1 MLPIDAEI
9 ASIKIGDFCPSRI
22 MGVINL
28 SEESFYK
35 GSIVRAEQVAE
46 IATKMVEGG
55 ADMLDVG
62 ARSTAPGVK
71 PISVEEEEKRLFP
84 ALRNVL
90 DAVDVPVS
98 VDTQYADIAEK
109 VLRMGTHII
118 NDISGL
124 KTDPNMVN
132 VISDFDVPVV
142 LMASKKKP
150 GDCLTFQEIKT
161 SLIDSITLAEKSGI
175 DKIIVDPGIGR
186 WTSEKTYE
194 FNLAI
199 INDLERL
206 RALERPVLVAIS
218 RKSFIG
224 DVLGIENPYDR
235 LAGTLA
241 CTAIAVYK
249 GAHIIRTHDVRETKD
264 IIRMAEAVRG
274 RQITGERKNYQAI
287 IIDYVKKPEDS
298 IELMRSINVTDTGA
312 DIMKNKTV
320 SKLILL
326 QNVAAPE
333 ALIIKQEMLAR
344 GGDAATSREAILG
357 EKNPVDV
364 LIIGTVAQIQSLIH
378 KLRMQA
384 LNLPQIGD
392 LLEELMEKEDDLNY
406 RYSRVEKR
414 M

>member
-9 ASIKIGDFCPSRI
+9 AGTKVGDSHPARI
-22 MGVINL
+22 MGIINL

-35 GSIVRAEQVAE
+35 GSIARMEQAAEMAVKAVGE
-46 IATKMVEGG
+46 G
-55 ADMLDVG
+55 ADMLDIG

-71 PISVEEEEKRLFP
+71 PISVEEEEKRLLP
-84 ALRNVL
+84 ALKDVL
-90 DAVDVPVS
+90 DAIDVPVS
-98 VDTQYADIAEK
+98 VDTQYASIAEK
-109 VLRMGTHII
+109 ALNMGAHII

-124 KTDPNMVN
+124 KTDSKMAN
-132 VISDFDVPVV
+132 VISDFDVPVI

-161 SLIDSITLAEKSGI
+161 SLISSITLAEKSGI
-175 DKIIVDPGIGR
+175 YKIIIDPGIGR

-199 INDLERL
+199 INNLERF
-206 RALERPVLVAIS
+206 RALGRPILAAIS

-224 DVLGIENPYDR
+224 DVLGIENPSDR

-249 GAHIIRTHDVRETKD
+249 GAHIIRTHDVKETRD
-264 IIRMAEAVRG
+264 IIKMSEAIRG
-274 RQITGERKNYQAI
+274 RQITGGRKNYRATI
-287 IIDYVKKPEDS
+287 VDYMKKPEDS
-298 IELMRSINVTDTGA
+298 VELMKSLNVTDTGA
-312 DIMKNKTV
+312 EVMKNKTIL
-320 SKLILL
+320 KLILL
-326 QNVAAPE
+326 QNVVAPE

-357 EKNPVDV
+357 EKNSVDV
-364 LIIGTVAQIQSLIH
+364 LIIGTVAQIRSLIQ

-384 LNLPQIGD
+384 LNLPEIGD
-392 LLEELMEKEDDLNY
+392 LLEELMEKEDDVNY
-406 RYSRVEKR
+406 RHSRV
-414 M
+414 

>member
-9 ASIKIGDFCPSRI
+9 AGVKIGDPHPTRL
-22 MGVINL
+22 MGIINL

-35 GSIVRAEQVAE
+35 GSIVRAEHVAE
-46 IATKMVEGG
+46 AAVKMVKGG
-55 ADMLDVG
+55 ADMLDIG

-71 PISVEEEEKRLFP
+71 PIPVEEEEKRLLP
-84 ALRNVL
+84 ALKDVL

-98 VDTQYADIAEK
+98 VDTQYASIAEK
-109 VLRMGTHII
+109 ALNMGARII

-124 KTDPNMVN
+124 KTDPKMAN
-132 VISDFDVPVV
+132 VISDFDVPVI

-150 GDCLTFQEIKT
+150 GDCLTFQEIKAA
-161 SLIDSITLAEKSGI
+161 LIDSITLAEKSGI
-175 DKIIVDPGIGR
+175 GKIIIDPGIGR
-186 WTSEKTYE
+186 WVSEKTYE

-199 INDLERL
+199 LAEFERL
-206 RALERPVLVAIS
+206 KSLGRPILAAIS

-224 DVLGIENPYDR
+224 DVLGLENPTNR

-249 GAHIIRTHDVRETKD
+249 GAHIIRTHDVGETRD

-274 RQITGERKNYQAI
+274 KQVTGERKNYRAI
-287 IIDYVKKPEDS
+287 VIDYAKKPEDS
-298 IELMRSINVTDTGA
+298 VELMKSLNVTDTGA
-312 DIMKNKTV
+312 EVMKNKTV

-357 EKNPVDV
+357 AKNPVDV
-364 LIIGTVAQIQSLIH
+364 LIVGTVAQIQSLIQ

-384 LNLPQIGD
+384 LNLPEISN
-392 LLEELMEKEDDLNY
+392 LLEELMEKEDDVDY
-406 RYSRVEKR
+406 RYSLR
-414 M
+414 

>member
-9 ASIKIGDFCPSRI
+9 AGVKIGDPHPTRL
-22 MGVINL
+22 MGIINL

-35 GSIVRAEQVAE
+35 GSIVRAEHVAE
-46 IATKMVEGG
+46 AAVKMVKGG
-55 ADMLDVG
+55 ADMLDIG

-71 PISVEEEEKRLFP
+71 PIPVEEEEKRLLP
-84 ALRNVL
+84 ALKDVL

-98 VDTQYADIAEK
+98 VDTQYASIAEK
-109 VLRMGTHII
+109 ALNMGARII

-124 KTDPNMVN
+124 KTDPKMAN
-132 VISDFDVPVV
+132 VISDFDVPVI

-150 GDCLTFQEIKT
+150 GDCLTFQEIKAA
-161 SLIDSITLAEKSGI
+161 LIDSITLAEKSGI
-175 DKIIVDPGIGR
+175 GKIIIDPGIGR
-186 WTSEKTYE
+186 WVSEKTYE

-199 INDLERL
+199 LAEFERL
-206 RALERPVLVAIS
+206 KSLGRPILAAIS

-224 DVLGIENPYDR
+224 DVLGLENPTNR

-249 GAHIIRTHDVRETKD
+249 GAHIIRTHDVGETRD

-274 RQITGERKNYQAI
+274 KQVTGERKNYRAI
-287 IIDYVKKPEDS
+287 VIDYAKKPEDS
-298 IELMRSINVTDTGA
+298 VELMKSLNVTDTGA
-312 DIMKNKTV
+312 EVMKNKTV

-357 EKNPVDV
+357 AKNPVDV
-364 LIIGTVAQIQSLIH
+364 LIVGTVAQIQSLIQ
-378 KLRMQA
+378 KLRKSA
-384 LNLPQIGD
+384 ICW
-392 LLEELMEKEDDLNY
+392 K
-406 RYSRVEKR
+406 S
-414 M
+414 